1 MKLDSQETIKVLDV
15 LIGRTEAVGD
25 SWEDEKIE
33 KNLMTLIDVTN
44 WCLDGVYQSSSTM
57 DRTEYSMRIVGSRA
71 YRALLDY
78 KKWLDE
84 ILDEVEDATN

>member
-1 MKLDSQETIKVLDV
+1 MKLDSQETIKVLDA

-33 KNLMTLIDVTN
+33 ENLRTLIDVIN
-44 WCLDGVYQSSSTM
+44 WCLDGVYQSSSTR
-57 DRTEYSMRIVGSRA
+57 DSVEYSMRVVGSRA
-71 YRALLDY
+71 YEALLDY

-84 ILDEVEDATN
+84 MLDEVE